1 MTRTRYFAVFVAA
14 LCAFLLHA
22 AIPRTPYSSFFV
34 TLTANPPGP
43 GCVNLGA
50 NVTLMAAGRFLKPGP
65 KPGVPSPTGLTYAYQ
80 ARHTWPCQ
88 ESPFPISSSPPVTW
102 TPTKAGDYQ
111 LVVVGTR
118 MVKGF
123 GGVRPETATS
133 DPVPYCVNNPG
144 QTGNWRWS
152 FNPADGSSHP
162 PFVTVTICLPQ
173 QQVQGYSY
181 RFKLI
186 CLSSA
191 VTCTVQN
198 PLQDVPVN
206 SSSCASWNVGLSG
219 TGRGQVTFQG
229 DVDVIK
235 DCSFVSAQDQKN
247 YNFQ

>member
-1 MTRTRYFAVFVAA
+1 MLF
-14 LCAFLLHA
+14 
-22 AIPRTPYSSFFV
+22 
-34 TLTANPPGP
+34 ANPPGP
-43 GCVNLGA
+43 GCVNLGQTVA
-50 NVTLMAAGRFLKPGP
+50 LTAAARYVKPGP
-65 KPGVPSPTGLTYAYQ
+65 KPGVPSPKLTYAYQ
-80 ARHTWPCQ
+80 ARQIWPCQ
-88 ESPFPISSSPPVTW
+88 EPPKTLAGSGW

-111 LVVVGTR
+111 LVVVGTMR
-118 MVKGF
+118 MVK
-123 GGVRPETATS
+123 RPETATS
-133 DPVPYCVNNPG
+133 DPVPYCVDNPG
-144 QTGNWRWS
+144 QTGNWIWS
-152 FNPADGSSHP
+152 FNPPDGSSHP

-173 QQVQGYSY
+173 QQVPGYSY

-198 PLQDVPVN
+198 PVQQGPSN
-206 SSSCASWNVGLSG
+206 CASWNVGLSG